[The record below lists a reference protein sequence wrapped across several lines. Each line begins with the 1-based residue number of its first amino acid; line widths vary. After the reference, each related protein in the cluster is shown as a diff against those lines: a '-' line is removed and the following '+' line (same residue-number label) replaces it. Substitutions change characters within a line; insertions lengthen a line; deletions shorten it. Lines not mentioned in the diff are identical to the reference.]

1 MSDTDN
7 RERQQA
13 ELDLLASMYPS
24 EYTIKSPV
32 ESSTDVSHD
41 PAFTLQIHPSFA
53 LSITLPRAYPASAKP
68 HVYLDC
74 GGDVGTHARRAARR
88 ELARIVE
95 EQDAGSEVLDLVVSA
110 CFEAVGGWTD
120 AAAAAAAAAPDADV
134 EQRHQQHQRQSHAG
148 GDEEEEEAT
157 VGNGSS
163 VVVKKGGGGKEDAA
177 AAAARGKARKE
188 AGGIKRV
195 VIWSHHLLATSKRR
209 DILTWSKELH
219 LSGFSRPGYPG
230 AVFAEG
236 EVESVDEFVRRLK
249 ALRWQALQVRAEE
262 VGGERLCRDDAGG
275 EGGGQGV
282 KEVEG
287 LGDVVEGLGRWG
299 EGVREMFLDG
309 MKISASS
316 SSVGKGG

>member
-1 MSDTDN
+1 M
-7 RERQQA
+7 
-13 ELDLLASMYPS
+13 
-24 EYTIKSPV
+24 
-32 ESSTDVSHD
+32 DV
-41 PAFTLQIHPSFA
+41 ASFA
-53 LSITLPRAYPASAKP
+53 LSITLTPDYPSSAKP

-110 CFEAVGGWTD
+110 CFEAVGRWS
-120 AAAAAAAAAPDADV
+120 AAAAAAPDADV
-134 EQRHQQHQRQSHAG
+134 EQQQQQQHQRQSHAG
-148 GDEEEEEAT
+148 GDEEDEAT

-163 VVVKKGGGGKEDAA
+163 VVVKKGGDGKEDAA
-177 AAAARGKARKE
+177 AARVKARKE
-188 AGGIKRV
+188 AGRIKRV

-230 AVFAEG
+230 AVFVEG

-262 VGGERLCRDDAGG
+262 
-275 EGGGQGV
+275 
-282 KEVEG
+282 
-287 LGDVVEGLGRWG
+287 
-299 EGVREMFLDG
+299 
-309 MKISASS
+309 
-316 SSVGKGG
+316 